1 MADILIVD
9 DHEQVRAVLLEIL
22 QDDAHTVREASDG
35 ATALALARERR
46 PDIVFLDL
54 QMPGMDGMEVLRAL
68 REDPTTKDARV
79 VILTAR
85 GDRDRE
91 AGLDLGA
98 EAYFVKP
105 FSPLAVLELVE
116 RLAAEA

>member
-9 DHEQVRAVLLEIL
+9 DHEQMREVLLEIL
-22 QDDAHTVREASDG
+22 QGEEHTVREASDG
-35 ATALALARERR
+35 ATALALARERP

-54 QMPGMDGMEVLRAL
+54 RMPGMDGMDVLRAL
-68 REDPTTKDARV
+68 QDDPATQRARV

-85 GDRDRE
+85 GDRDRQ

-98 EAYFVKP
+98 VEYFVKP
-105 FSPLAVLELVE
+105 FSPVAVLELVE
-116 RLAAEA
+116 RLTS